1 MQSMPLLM
9 KTLSPTQSTGFLLE
23 LLMPLKTKD
32 NVALAGLSQQ
42 QVHLNPP
49 GRSSQVLFTTSL
61 NNNSLI
67 ALLLIWVVMVGGN
80 TKHTT
85 TTRQASQ

>member
-67 ALLLIWVVMVGGN
+67 ALLLIWVAMVGGN
-80 TKHTT
+80 TKPTT
-85 TTRQASQ
+85 TTRQALQ